1 MTIRLYYVGKT
12 RDSRIAAAARD
23 YLERA
28 SRWIP
33 CEMRQ
38 IDPRRADL
46 WRRHA
51 QASKVFL
58 DAAGKAMDS
67 AQFAE
72 LLRQARLLG
81 RDLVFVVGG
90 AEGLPAGWAQR
101 ADLLLSLSPMTLA
114 HELARLVLAEQIY
127 RALAALH
134 GHPYPK

>member
-12 RDSRIAAAARD
+12 RDPGIAAAARD

-28 SRWIP
+28 SRWAR
-33 CEMRQ
+33 CQMRQ
-38 IDPRRADL
+38 IDPRRSDL

-51 QASKVFL
+51 QARKVLL
-58 DAAGKAMDS
+58 DPAGKPMDS

-72 LLRQARLLG
+72 LLRQTRLLG

-90 AEGLPAGWAQR
+90 AEGLPAGWAER
-101 ADLLLSLSPMTLA
+101 ADLLLSLSQMTLA